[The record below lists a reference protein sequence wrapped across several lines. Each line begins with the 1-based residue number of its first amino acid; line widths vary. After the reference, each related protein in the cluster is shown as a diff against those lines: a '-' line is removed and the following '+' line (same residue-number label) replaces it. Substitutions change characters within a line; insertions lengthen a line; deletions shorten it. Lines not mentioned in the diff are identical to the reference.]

1 MRRFAAC
8 SCCPVLPPSFPLFF
22 CCSSRCFV
30 SLLRDVFGVDR
41 GQRLPRCP
49 WFPRGSPVVRRAG
62 SPVFVPCSKS
72 ARENLCSDGGKVEG
86 FRPRVY
92 APPVFFCSPSV
103 RCAASVRLCSPASAR
118 IVSARDIFTVR
129 RQVARRR
136 GLRVVRPPRFLCS
149 SFVQCVSF
157 RFSPVLLFSSVRPC
171 KAFLW
176 FPAKSNGP
184 KAGTCQERPQ
194 KQRRRRRR
202 VHWLPAPGLPFG
214 SSAGPP
220 PFPVRPP
227 PPVALSSSRSSA
239 LPVIACPILLCAP
252 LCGVLYFCRKK
263 QGRRLQKPRAVA
275 QKEKRGRSRSFT
287 CVTLRFYLTGI

>member
-1 MRRFAAC
+1 MN
-8 SCCPVLPPSFPLFF
+8 STPLKDTSPPLGVPLPPSFSLFVR
-22 CCSSRCFV
+22 CSSRCFI

-92 APPVFFCSPSV
+92 APLFS
-103 RCAASVRLCSPASAR
+103 SVRLLFAVRLLCGFASPASAR
-118 IVSARDIFTVR
+118 IVSARDIFTIR

-136 GLRVVRPPRFLCS
+136 GLRVVCPPRFRCS
-149 SFVQCVSF
+149 SVVQCVSF

-194 KQRRRRRR
+194 GRRRRLLR
-202 VHWLPAPGLPFG
+202 VIRTEKDYFRIIPGISSRFG
-214 SSAGPP
+214 F
-220 PFPVRPP
+220 FPV
-227 PPVALSSSRSSA
+227 LS
-239 LPVIACPILLCAP
+239 L
-252 LCGVLYFCRKK
+252 
-263 QGRRLQKPRAVA
+263 
-275 QKEKRGRSRSFT
+275 
-287 CVTLRFYLTGI
+287 